1 MYLLKYH
8 ENSNSACQSNVTAY
22 AALEKCAMQMQGEFW
37 RLKVSL
43 GITDEE
49 LLNSDALSDTGGR
62 ISEKG
67 AFLCDG
73 INTYQWEI
81 ICEPQYIPAN
91 GFYQVSGVYHDLE
104 SGETIHCTPVL
115 CHDKKSAQER
125 MYTML
130 KEVLDQYK
138 LEENGACDE
147 EGNAIPGGCIWEGEA
162 SIYAHAPYALDC
174 LIEVASFTVTTLKLS
189 GTFVSVWDGDVLV
202 SSPCIVDFHT
212 GQVTVTGANN
222 CANENSLQILERE
235 YVQIG
240 EQTYPAVEKEEYQAM
255 MENKE
260 LTENGINAEGNQTFW
275 YE

>member
-37 RLKVSL
+37 RLKESL

-147 EGNAIPGGCIWEGEA
+147 EGNAIPGGCI
-162 SIYAHAPYALDC
+162 
-174 LIEVASFTVTTLKLS
+174 
-189 GTFVSVWDGDVLV
+189 
-202 SSPCIVDFHT
+202 
-212 GQVTVTGANN
+212 
-222 CANENSLQILERE
+222 
-235 YVQIG
+235 
-240 EQTYPAVEKEEYQAM
+240 
-255 MENKE
+255 
-260 LTENGINAEGNQTFW
+260 
-275 YE
+275 